1 MSKQAWLTRIDSEEV
16 EQFESKVESAKQISE
31 NNENQIDMEI
41 DEFLTLDQMQ
51 EQHSVLNEQ
60 SDDEES
66 QNA

>member
-1 MSKQAWLTRIDSEEV
+1 
-16 EQFESKVESAKQISE
+16 
-31 NNENQIDMEI
+31 MEI